1 MKADPLKILRDVMF
15 SANDCG
21 AWLTLNEIEKLTSY
35 QWGQI
40 LDALAALRKEGFVC
54 ERRVRGY
61 ETYELEY
68 RLLQKPPDTEAELLN
83 GDE

>member
-21 AWLTLNEIEKLTSY
+21 AWLTLNEIEKLTGY

-40 LDALAALRKEGFVC
+40 LDALATLRKEGFVC